1 MKKVLITGGAGF
13 IGSNLISNIISKY
26 DIICVDN
33 LISSDLKNIEPFL
46 NKDNFTF
53 INEDIINLK
62 EVNCDFIFNLA
73 CAASPVWYSKY
84 HKETI
89 RTCTEGVF
97 NIISIAKKNNAKL
110 FHASTSEVYGD
121 PLISP
126 QNEKYFGNVNSFGPR
141 SCYDEGKRCAEAIL
155 FSHKDEIDF
164 YIGRI
169 FNTYGPNM
177 QVDDGRVIS
186 NFISQAIKGE
196 SITIYGDG
204 SQTRSFCYIDDMV
217 RLLTKMI
224 DSDIVF
230 KEPFNIGNPNEFK
243 INFAAEKIISIINS
257 RSELKFF
264 PLPIDDPLQRQP
276 DITLVKSLFN
286 WCPEI
291 QFEEGIVKS
300 LKYFKGKINV

>member
-46 NKDNFTF
+46 GKDNFTF

-62 EVNCDFIFNLA
+62 NVKCDFIFNLA

-89 RTCTEGVF
+89 RTCTEGIF

-121 PLISP
+121 PHISP
-126 QNEKYFGNVNSFGPR
+126 QSEKYFGNVNSFGPR

-155 FSHKDEIDF
+155 FSHRDEIDF

-186 NFISQAIKGE
+186 NFISQAIKGD

-217 RLLTKMI
+217 RLLIKMI
-224 DSDIVF
+224 DSHIVF
-230 KEPFNIGNPNEFK
+230 KKPFNIGNPNEFK
-243 INFAAEKIISIINS
+243 INFAAEKIISITNS
-257 RSELKFF
+257 KSELKFL
-264 PLPIDDPLQRQP
+264 PLPIDDPLQRKP

-286 WCPEI
+286 WSPEI

-300 LKYFKGKINV
+300 LKYFKEKINA